1 MLKIW
6 NAANFRRT
14 TAGLCLVI
22 APLFFAVALLAPQS
36 SGSAAAQLANLAQHR
51 GPLLSADLSGI
62 ASSILFLPAV
72 FGLLH
77 QIRGRGVVYAH
88 VAGILMVYSLV
99 VAAALGGINLMFW
112 EMTGPGLNRA
122 AMVSLLR
129 GIEHAPV
136 AAPLLAG
143 HYLFV
148 LGILLLGIALWR
160 ANVRPRWAAILLI
173 LLPVSVVA
181 LSPVGQLASDLIS
194 SAISVVGFSAL
205 GLRLLVTPDAEWTGT
220 ASPQAVRSPQP
231 QASRA

>member
-14 TAGLCLVI
+14 TAGLCLVL
-22 APLFFAVALLAPQS
+22 APLFFAVALLGPQS
-36 SGSAAAQLANLAQHR
+36 SGSVAAQLANLAQHR
-51 GPLLSADLSGI
+51 DQLVAAGLFGI

-88 VAGILMVYSLV
+88 VAGILMIYSLV

-112 EMTGPGLNRA
+112 EMTRPGLNRA

-148 LGILLLGIALWR
+148 LGILVLGIALWR
-160 ANVRPRWAAILLI
+160 ADVHPRWAAILLI
-173 LLPVSVVA
+173 LLPVPVVA
-181 LSPVGQLASDLIS
+181 LSPVGQLAPDLIS
-194 SAISVVGFSAL
+194 SVISVVGFSAL
-205 GLRLLVTPDAEWTGT
+205 GLRLLVTPDADWAATT
-220 ASPQAVRSPQP
+220 SPQAINSPQP

>member
-14 TAGLCLVI
+14 TAGLCLVL
-22 APLFFAVALLAPQS
+22 APLFFAVALIAPQS
-36 SGSAAAQLANLAQHR
+36 SGSASAQLATFAQHR
-51 GPLLSADLSGI
+51 GPLLAGDLFGI
-62 ASSILFLPAV
+62 ASYILFIPAV
-72 FGLLH
+72 FGLLR

-88 VAGILMVYSLV
+88 LAGILTVYSLV

-112 EMTGPGLNRA
+112 EMTKSGLNRA

-173 LLPVSVVA
+173 LSPVSVIA
-181 LSPVGQLASDLIS
+181 LSPAGQLASDLIS
-194 SAISVVGFSAL
+194 SAITVVGFSAL
-205 GLRLLVTPDAEWTGT
+205 GLRLLATPDAEPTAG
-220 ASPQAVRSPQP
+220 ASPPAIPSPQT